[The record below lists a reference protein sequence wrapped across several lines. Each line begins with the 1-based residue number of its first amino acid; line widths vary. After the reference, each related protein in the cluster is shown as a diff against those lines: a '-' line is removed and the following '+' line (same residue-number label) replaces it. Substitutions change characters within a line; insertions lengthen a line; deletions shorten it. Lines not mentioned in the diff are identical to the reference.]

1 MKFWYLSTKSGT
13 EEKDLLMEKT
23 ARELGIQL
31 TEQHIGDGVT
41 DRSSSEMR
49 ELIRRMEMSRV
60 DAVICRGRMER
71 LLKEAGAD
79 RKIPV
84 IPVQFLA
91 SSTISLLAHVKK
103 NHPEEFSVPGA
114 SAAIFSCLDFNV
126 QILTSSLSRQTP

>member
-41 DRSSSEMR
+41 DSSSSEMR

-84 IPVQFLA
+84 IPVQHHFPA
-91 SSTISLLAHVKK
+91 GPCKKESSGGI
-103 NHPEEFSVPGA
+103 FCPGG
-114 SAAIFSCLDFNV
+114 FRRHF
-126 QILTSSLSRQTP
+126 